1 MRSNRHYPLILI
13 ADDDPLLVAIL
24 RRYLEPIGSEIVSVG
39 DGAAALEFIE
49 REAPDIVILDSMM
62 PGMSGGEVLLR
73 LKAQGLLDRLK
84 VVVLTTLSQEEHVL
98 TALRLG
104 AADFIAK
111 PFSPDELVLRVRRQL
126 MTRAA

>member
-24 RRYLEPIGSEIVSVG
+24 RRYLQPIGSDVVSVS
-39 DGAAALEFIE
+39 DGVSALAFIE
-49 REAPDIVILDSMM
+49 REAPDIVVLDSMM

-84 VVVLTTLSQEEHVL
+84 VVVLTALSQEEHVL
-98 TALRLG
+98 SALRLG

-111 PFSPDELVLRVRRQL
+111 PFSPDELVLRIRRLL